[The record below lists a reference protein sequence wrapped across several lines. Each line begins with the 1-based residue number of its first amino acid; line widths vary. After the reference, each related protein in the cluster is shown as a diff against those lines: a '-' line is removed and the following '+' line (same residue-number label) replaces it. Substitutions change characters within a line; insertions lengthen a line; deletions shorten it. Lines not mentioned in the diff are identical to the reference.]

1 MKSHTTVKRIA
12 AMGFAGVAWLI
23 AIVSYQHAFRLTPAP
38 DHVQESGLAIVR
50 AELEILSESPFGQTK
65 RGQLIVDEIRQLLAE
80 QRVVFAPMTLTRGLT
95 WDPILGAKVIYVK
108 VIEMRG
114 GRFLHQQRPQII
126 EALVHETVHSI
137 KNTRRRISI
146 EEELDCFEAGIE
158 AAAISAGIPRPVL
171 FLVDG
176 QPVEDFV
183 LRAYPK
189 AAHDAAY
196 LPLGKGNH

>member
-1 MKSHTTVKRIA
+1 MKSHTTVKRIG

-23 AIVSYQHAFRLTPAP
+23 AIVSYQHAFRFTPAP

-50 AELEILSESPFGQTK
+50 AELEILSESRFGQTE
-65 RGQLIVDEIRQLLAE
+65 RGQLIVEEIRLLLAE

-108 VIEMRG
+108 VIEMSG
-114 GRFLHQQRPQII
+114 GRFLHQQHPQIM

-146 EEELDCFEAGIE
+146 EEERDCFEAGLE
-158 AAAISAGIPRPVL
+158 AAAISAGNPRPEL
-171 FLVDG
+171 FMVDG
-176 QPVEDFV
+176 WPLEEVV
-183 LRAYPK
+183 LKAYPK
-189 AAHDAAY
+189 APHDDGY
-196 LPLGKGNH
+196 VPLGVNE